1 MPNFTRTWW
10 GENFLTTLEKFTD
23 PGRLSRGRSYAN
35 GKKVK
40 SFTIDC
46 GHVTAEVR
54 GSVNPYYGV
63 YTEPL
68 YAVELEFQTISRA
81 KWAAV
86 IALMASKVSTL
97 SKLLIGEIPANIEE
111 NFETL
116 GLTLLP
122 SKRGDFKSQCNCP
135 DWGNPCKH
143 VAGVYYLVA
152 AELDRDPLKL
162 FELRGLSRE
171 DLHTELAKTPLGMAL
186 AQELTTGPEA
196 PDVAEGLYTVP
207 TTTSPDKAVTLKSFW
222 QGEKRLPSVIDN
234 PQPTNVPAILI
245 KKQGDFPAFW
255 DRDNSFIEAM
265 EEFYTRV
272 RTKNNDILD

>member
-1 MPNFTRTWW
+1 MPNFTRNWW
-10 GENFLTTLEKFTD
+10 GQAFLAGIEKITD

-40 SFTIDC
+40 SFEIDC
-46 GHVTAEVR
+46 GHVTATVR

-63 YTEPL
+63 YSEPL
-68 YAVELEFQTISRA
+68 YETEIEFKMLSRSQWASIIAV
-81 KWAAV
+81 
-86 IALMASKVSTL
+86 MASKVSTL
-97 SKLLIGEIPANIEE
+97 SQLLIGEIPENIEE
-111 NFETL
+111 NFESL

-122 SKRGDFKSQCNCP
+122 SKRGDFKSQCSCP
-135 DWGNPCKH
+135 DYGNPCKH

-162 FELRGLSRE
+162 FELRGLTRE
-171 DLHTELAKTPLGMAL
+171 DLHTELAKTSLGMAL
-186 AQELTTGPEA
+186 AQELTTEQEA

-207 TTTSPDKAVTLKSFW
+207 KMVPVKKGVALKSFW
-222 QGEKRLPSVIDN
+222 QGGKRLPAEVERA
-234 PQPTNVPAILI
+234 QPTNVPAILV

-272 RTKNNDILD
+272 RSKNGDLLE